1 MFNFSV
7 GVVDVGGR
15 RSQFQILKDIL
26 SLCLNGVR
34 VTHLMY
40 RANLSYSTLRRYL
53 SSALEKGLVSGVKDS
68 DGSVTYFT
76 TEKGRLVLMKLME
89 VESAIG

>member
-1 MFNFSV
+1 M
-7 GVVDVGGR
+7 
-15 RSQFQILKDIL
+15 
-26 SLCLNGVR
+26 
-34 VTHLMY
+34 MY

>member
-1 MFNFSV
+1 
-7 GVVDVGGR
+7 VVDVGGR